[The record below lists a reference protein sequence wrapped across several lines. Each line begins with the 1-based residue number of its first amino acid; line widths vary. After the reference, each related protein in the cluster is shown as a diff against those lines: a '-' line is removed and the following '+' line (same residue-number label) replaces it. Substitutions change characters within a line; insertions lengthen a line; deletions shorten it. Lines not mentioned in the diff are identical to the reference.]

1 LAAWN
6 LPEYLAESRSIHEET
21 GTMPAAKQDNIRR
34 KLEALRARL
43 RPEVSSMTQQ
53 TLAPAGGQAANEL
66 SNVPFHL
73 GDGGTEEYLHDL
85 NATLLE
91 NEEYMAN
98 EVQAAL
104 KRLDDGTYGK
114 CEMCGRDIS
123 AARLEA
129 IPYTRYC
136 IKCAEK
142 APRAPEANINT
153 GRPRTPD
160 DTLAPEGE
168 MGESDF
174 NPDETPF
181 SDEIADRDRQ
191 SRRTSG
197 GVHAVGEMGGGGPS
211 GGLAGTNEGRG
222 DPVVGELEEAMGS
235 GNFDVADARDDDP
248 DEPRSGHAGGA
259 VGGTPA
265 GKRARGT

>member
-1 LAAWN
+1 MSAV
-6 LPEYLAESRSIHEET
+6 
-21 GTMPAAKQDNIRR
+21 KQENIRR
-34 KLEALRARL
+34 KLEALRSRL

-53 TLAPAGGQAANEL
+53 TLAPAGGQAAHEL
-66 SNVPFHL
+66 SNAPFHL

-91 NEEYMAN
+91 NEEYLAN

-104 KRLDDGTYGK
+104 KRLDEGAYGK
-114 CEMCGRDIS
+114 CEMCGRDIA

-129 IPYTRYC
+129 IPYARYC
-136 IKCAEK
+136 VKCADK
-142 APRAPEANINT
+142 APRAPEVNINT
-153 GRPRTPD
+153 GRPRNPD

-168 MGESDF
+168 MGERDF
-174 NPDETPF
+174 DPTEAPFREETV
-181 SDEIADRDRQ
+181 DLEVK
-191 SRRTSG
+191 RRHPRG
-197 GVHAVGEMGGGGPS
+197 DVHAAGEMGGGGPN
-211 GGLAGTNEGRG
+211 GGLAGSNEGRG

-235 GNFDVADARDDDP
+235 GNFDVTDARDDNP

>member
-1 LAAWN
+1 
-6 LPEYLAESRSIHEET
+6 
-21 GTMPAAKQDNIRR
+21 MPAAKQDNIRR

-43 RPEVSSMTQQ
+43 RPEVSAITEQ

-91 NEEYMAN
+91 NEEYLAN
-98 EVQAAL
+98 EVQAAI

-123 AARLEA
+123 AARLDA
-129 IPYTRYC
+129 IPYARYC
-136 IKCAEK
+136 IKCADK
-142 APRAPEANINT
+142 APRAPEANINN

-181 SDEIADRDRQ
+181 SDEIADRNRQ
-191 SRRTSG
+191 TRRTGG

-248 DEPRSGHAGGA
+248 DEPRAGRAGGA